1 MYPKYKRHYSSVKS
15 PDYLDFDSFYSIHKY
30 IDPKWLAWFIGFSEG
45 DGGLHVY
52 NNQCL
57 FAITQSEESV
67 LQEIKSVLGFG
78 KVYFDSSVNSYRY
91 RVHGKSNILIL
102 ATLFNGRFAS
112 KNKIEQ
118 LGNWLKVLNKK
129 SEVIT
134 YNPNPFKPT
143 LSDGWLSGFTDAEGC
158 FYISVVKQKAKL
170 TVISSK
176 GEEEKV
182 EKIYSRVRL
191 RFNLDQKDESLLLH
205 IKSLFG
211 FGSVNK
217 TRDPGVFKYSN
228 GSFKANSVTVDYF
241 ESFPLKTK
249 KQASF
254 QKWSEIRRILLAKEH
269 LLPGGIER
277 IRKLAKL
284 INN

>member
-1 MYPKYKRHYSSVKS
+1 M
-15 PDYLDFDSFYSIHKY
+15 DFDSFYSRHKY
-30 IDPKWLAWFIGFSEG
+30 IDPNWLAWFIGFTEG

-57 FAITQSEESV
+57 FAITQSEETV
-67 LQEIKSVLGFG
+67 LQEIKTVLGFG
-78 KVYFDSSVNSYRY
+78 KVYFDPSVNSYRY
-91 RVHGKSNILIL
+91 RVFDKSNILIL

-129 SEVIT
+129 SEVLT
-134 YNPNPFKPT
+134 YIPNPFKPT

-158 FYISVVKQKAKL
+158 FYVSIVKQKAKL
-170 TVISSK
+170 IILGYK
-176 GEEEKV
+176 GEEEV
-182 EKIYSRVRL
+182 EKTYSRVRI

-217 TRDPGVFKYSN
+217 TSDPGVFKYSN
-228 GSFKANSVTVDYF
+228 GSFKANAITVDYF
-241 ESFPLKTK
+241 KSFSLKTK
-249 KQASF
+249 KQVAF
-254 QKWSEIRRILLAKEH
+254 HKWSEIRTILLAKEH

>member
-1 MYPKYKRHYSSVKS
+1 M
-15 PDYLDFDSFYSIHKY
+15 DFDSFYSSHKY

-57 FAITQSEESV
+57 FALTQSEESV
-67 LQEIKSVLGFG
+67 LQEIRSVLGFG
-78 KVYFDSSVNSYRY
+78 KVYYDPSVNSYRY
-91 RVHGKSNILIL
+91 RVYDKSNILIL

-112 KNKIEQ
+112 ENKIGQ

-134 YNPNPFKPT
+134 YNPHPFKPT

-158 FYISVVKQKAKL
+158 FYVSIVKQKAKL
-170 TVISSK
+170 TIISSK
-176 GEEEKV
+176 GEEEEV
-182 EKIYSRVRL
+182 EKTYSRVRI
-191 RFNLDQKDESLLLH
+191 RFNLDQKDEPLLLH

-217 TRDPGVFKYSN
+217 TSDPGVFKYSN
-228 GSFKANSVTVDYF
+228 GSFKANSITVNYF
-241 ESFPLKTK
+241 ETFPLKTK
-249 KQASF
+249 KQASY
-254 QKWSEIRRILLAKEH
+254 QKWSEIRTILLAKEH